1 MRILRFT
8 LLQSYIQSIQK
19 NKRKA
24 LLLINTGIFL
34 SIFAV
39 SSAII
44 SFFIERDISKKQSE
58 ILEYQI
64 SIKETSTLISDLEMM
79 FNQYGESIKNEENIR
94 VDKQFFSETK
104 LGNKVFSANDFYTP
118 YIQLMDK
125 EIEDL
130 ERAISTEEDEEYGI
144 MSAVDLFDINSK
156 FNQDI
161 LVMIKDA
168 WDKEDIDRFT
178 NSVIEVSNAYK
189 EVKKI
194 NFENYRT
201 KKKFQT
207 LEEILSEIEEY
218 EKLHVNYTDSQ
229 LIDDYFIILAFEF
242 AFNKWIFD
250 FLYLIKGGASSE
262 EEFLQELNKEILVLS
277 QKEKNII
284 LITFL
289 FQFLVFIIIQVFE
302 VNSIN
307 FNFKKRLL

>member
-24 LLLINTGIFL
+24 LILINTGIFL

-64 SIKETSTLISDLEMM
+64 TIKETSTLISDLEMM
-79 FNQYGESIKNEENIR
+79 FNQYGESIKNEENTR

-104 LGNKVFSANDFYTP
+104 LGNKVFSANDFYIP

-130 ERAISTEEDEEYGI
+130 ERAISTDEDEEYGI
-144 MSAVDLFDINSK
+144 MYAVDLFDINSK

-161 LVMIKDA
+161 LVTIKDA

-178 NSVIEVSNAYK
+178 NSVIEVGKAYK

-194 NFENYRT
+194 KFENYQT

-207 LEEILSEIEEY
+207 LEEILTEIEEY
-218 EKLHVNYTDSQ
+218 ERLHVNYTDSR
-229 LIDDYFIILAFEF
+229 LIDDYFVILDFEF
-242 AFNKWIFD
+242 ALNNWIFD

-262 EEFLQELNKEILVLS
+262 EEFLKELNKEILVLS

-307 FNFKKRLL
+307 FNLKKRLL